1 MADQTQTDSPN
12 NQCSTTEEGA
22 SGDVVIEIE
31 HTMAEQIDDRPI
43 GEAIE
48 LRRRAVHSSDT
59 TASNLGTSLIF
70 FSQCK
75 SSG

>member
-1 MADQTQTDSPN
+1 MANQEQTDPSN
-12 NQCSTTEEGA
+12 NQCSTAGEGA

-31 HTMAEQIDDRPI
+31 RTMAEQNDDQPT

-59 TASNLGTSLIF
+59 TASSSGTPLIF
-70 FSQCK
+70 VNWYK